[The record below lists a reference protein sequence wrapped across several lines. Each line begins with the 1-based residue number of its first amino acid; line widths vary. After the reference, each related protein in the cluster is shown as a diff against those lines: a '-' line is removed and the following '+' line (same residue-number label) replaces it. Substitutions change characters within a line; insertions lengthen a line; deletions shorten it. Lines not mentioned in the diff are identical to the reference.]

1 MAMVATGAYAQ
12 SQYAQTVPNPTTTPS
27 VGSQMSVALVTA
39 SASTSYTTVTY
50 SDCPSLSMESMITVT
65 NGITVTYCPECEMAS
80 STSAQ
85 QPGHTTVYTT
95 TYLSMCPTGL
105 VPATYTVTESC
116 TEPTPTWTPGPDH
129 IPQGFTVTTQ
139 HCDACAT
146 PGPVT
151 VTQPCGCEA
160 NEGTPVPAATTPA
173 SGGSGNTP
181 AQTTPAP
188 AGSAPAA
195 PPAASASAVC
205 ELGDGQPQAGC
216 LSDAPPASGGSGSGS
231 NPPAGS
237 APAGSAPAPSGGSY
251 GAGSPPASAG
261 SAPGTTPAP
270 GRLPVPA
277 GSNAPYPTAKTTAA
291 ACPGPQCAAHGNTT
305 GIEQSTGGAASF
317 GVFSSAFMAL
327 VVAVF
332 AFTL

>member
-27 VGSQMSVALVTA
+27 VGSQMSVA
-39 SASTSYTTVTY
+39 
-50 SDCPSLSMESMITVT
+50 DCPSLSMESMITVT

-116 TEPTPTWTPGPDH
+116 SEPTPTWTPGPDH

-188 AGSAPAA
+188 AASAPAA
-195 PPAASASAVC
+195 PPAVSASAVC
-205 ELGDGQPQAGC
+205 ELGHGQPQAGC
-216 LSDAPPASGGSGSGS
+216 LSDTPPASGGSGSGS

-251 GAGSPPASAG
+251 GGGSPPASAG

>member
-12 SQYAQTVPNPTTTPS
+12 SQYAQTVPNPTTS
-27 VGSQMSVALVTA
+27 SVALVTA

-80 STSAQ
+80 STSA

-139 HCDACAT
+139 HCGACET

-160 NEGTPVPAATTPA
+160 NEGTPVPAATTPPA

-188 AGSAPAA
+188 AASA

-216 LSDAPPASGGSGSGS
+216 ASANPPVSGGSGSGS

-270 GRLPVPA
+270 GRLPA

>member
-160 NEGTPVPAATTPA
+160 NGGTPVPAATAPA

-188 AGSAPAA
+188 AGSAPTA

-205 ELGDGQPQAGC
+205 ELGDGQLQAGC

-261 SAPGTTPAP
+261 TAPGTTPAP